1 MAKNIVTKVDAQYIY
16 DMAEAEGFSVS
27 ETKGYYTIEDDNFK
41 VYISTGSTYNSKKV
55 RIYTEGYEDVD
66 FSEAYAMQEDGVGVR
81 RGENEEIDKAFDRLN
96 RQAVKNKKAVID
108 EAIATNSVVRALLGN
123 AKYGFWKTAGCSC
136 GCSAGHIAD
145 AYPRLRRI
153 GFYGVSA
160 VEDIRIVKK

>member
-27 ETKGYYTIEDDNFK
+27 ERKGYYTIEDDNFK

-66 FSEAYAMQEDGVGVR
+66 FTPAYEMEAAGAGIR
-81 RGENEEIDKAFDRLN
+81 RGENEAVDKMFDKLN
-96 RQAVKNKKAVID
+96 RQVVKNKKAVID
-108 EAIATNSVVRALLGN
+108 EAIAKNSVVRALVGN

-145 AYPRLRRI
+145 AYPRLRRL